1 MSVPTAHFSSL
12 FTDASTLWKNGN
24 KGIEE
29 ALAHLAKSCAE
40 DVKFNIVGQEF
51 QLAGEVVGI
60 DAAKDFI
67 TGRIG
72 PAYLSSLDTTAPM
85 ERDVNVLINGAA
97 GEWSVAQM
105 TGKGTS
111 KKGKLL
117 LPEPFLIGS
126 QLMRT
131 STPPGKPW
139 HHESLVLLKSNSE
152 GKWAEIKVYMD
163 TLHIQN
169 HILEA
174 AR

>member
-72 PAYLSSLDTTAPM
+72 PAYLSSLDTTTPM

-97 GEWSVAQM
+97 GEWSVVQM

-111 KKGKLL
+111 KKGK
-117 LPEPFLIGS
+117 S
-126 QLMRT
+126 
-131 STPPGKPW
+131 W